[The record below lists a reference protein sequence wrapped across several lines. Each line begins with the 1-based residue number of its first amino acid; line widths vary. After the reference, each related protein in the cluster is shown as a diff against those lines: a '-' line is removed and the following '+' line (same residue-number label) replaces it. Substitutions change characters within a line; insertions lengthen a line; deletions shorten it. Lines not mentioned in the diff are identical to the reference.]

1 MKKITLNIPDNQYAF
16 FTELVE
22 KLGLEKVKEETVESE
37 EYVLRGIAQGLQ
49 EVRQIEEGKI
59 KGTELKDFLDEL

>member
-1 MKKITLNIPDNQYAF
+1 MKQITLNIPDNQYAF

-22 KLGLEKVKEETVESE
+22 KLGLEKVREETLDPKEE
-37 EYVLRGIAQGLQ
+37 VLQGIAQGLQ
-49 EVRQIEEGKI
+49 EVRQIEEGKV